1 MTTENQTKSKMI
13 VKEVTDEMPNTST
26 QANETAESTNP
37 PAPDETTAKA
47 TAKASNETTDAS
59 SQPPEKQ
66 SHEQA
71 TLEINDELVLKF
83 LKEKKG
89 KELSSLEEL
98 FVTPEPL
105 PKDAEA
111 YAKYKKETGRGL
123 EDFLKI
129 QRDIEKLPDQE
140 KISEYLMAKEGYDAE
155 DLEHIMKQ
163 YEYDEDI
170 DDPNDI
176 ADKKIKRKQLLKEAT
191 NYLNEQKEKYKAPLE
206 SNAQAIDPET
216 RSIVEQYK
224 QAQEAHQNQTAI
236 AQKQSELFT
245 NLTNQ
250 VFSKEFK
257 GFEFNLNDKKEVVEF
272 GSPDELK
279 EKHSTPMNFIKNFLD
294 ENGFLKD
301 AAGYHRAL
309 AVAMNPDKIAQHFYE
324 LGKADAIETD
334 AKESKNINMSS
345 QKSNYGA
352 NSTSSK
358 GIKVRY
364 IDND

>member
-1 MTTENQTKSKMI
+1 MTTETKSKMI
-13 VKEVTDEMPNTST
+13 VREVTDEMPDTST
-26 QANETAESTNP
+26 QTTPTPDGTNP
-37 PAPDETTAKA
+37 PAPE
-47 TAKASNETTDAS
+47 NPDAS
-59 SQPPEKQ
+59 AQSPEKPVEKPTEKPAEKQ
-66 SHEQA
+66 TPEQP

-83 LKEKKG
+83 FKEKKG
-89 KELSSLEEL
+89 KELSTLEEL

-105 PKDAEA
+105 PEDAAA
-111 YAKYKKETGRGL
+111 YAKYTKETGRGL

-129 QRDIEKLPDQE
+129 QRDIEKIPEQE

-155 DLEHIMKQ
+155 DLEHVMRK
-163 YEYDEDI
+163 YEYDEDV
-170 DDPNDI
+170 DDPDEV

-206 SNAQAIDPET
+206 SNAKAIDPET
-216 RSIVEQYK
+216 SSIVEQYK
-224 QAQEAHQNQTAI
+224 QAQEAHKKQTEI
-236 AQKQSELFT
+236 EQKQSELFT
-245 NLTNQ
+245 SLTDQ
-250 VFSKEFK
+250 VFSNEFK
-257 GFEFNLNDKKEVVEF
+257 GFEFNLDGKKEVVEF
-272 GSPDELK
+272 GNPAELK

-324 LGKADAIETD
+324 LGKADAIEND

-352 NSTSSK
+352 KSTSGK
-358 GIKVRY
+358 GINVRY